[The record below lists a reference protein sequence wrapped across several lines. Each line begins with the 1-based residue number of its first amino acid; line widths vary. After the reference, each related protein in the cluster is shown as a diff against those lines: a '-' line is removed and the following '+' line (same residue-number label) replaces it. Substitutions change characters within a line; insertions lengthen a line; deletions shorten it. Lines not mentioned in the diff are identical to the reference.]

1 MKMTWNL
8 STDQKE
14 IFLELMNSLGAH
26 STYFVNGIAEEL
38 LKCGLPVSVDI
49 ENNCLLIDSL
59 KIFPIQPDWGSPGI
73 HTTDVFF
80 AVINHFGFEIDSNMT
95 GKGFYHKD
103 ILEKLAKAWGIDK
116 RYL

>member
-1 MKMTWNL
+1 MKLNL
-8 STDQKE
+8 STTNKE
-14 IFLELMNSLGAH
+14 NFLDLMDDLGAH
-26 STYFVNGIAEEL
+26 STYFVDGIAEEL
-38 LKCGLPVSVDI
+38 SKCGLPVSVDI

-59 KIFPIQPDWGSPGI
+59 KIFPIQPEWGSPGI
-73 HTTDVFF
+73 HPTDVLL